1 MGLSNVPSVRTLLP
15 LSPSKIDNPED
26 VSFQMTTEEGKI
38 SIKREE
44 GGSKKKVKAREIVN
58 DMIFDQPPES
68 ILNSML
74 PLYLNS
80 QILQCICESL
90 ASELG
95 SRMTAMKAAT
105 DNAAELARKLLIIYN
120 KKRQNQITQELLE
133 VVNGA
138 MSLDNEG
145 AAEPQIEENVDEL

>member
-1 MGLSNVPSVRTLLP
+1 
-15 LSPSKIDNPED
+15 
-26 VSFQMTTEEGKI
+26 MTTEDGKI

-44 GGSKKKVKAREIVN
+44 EGSKKKVKAKEIVN

-80 QILQCICESL
+80 QILQCIYESL

-145 AAEPQIEENVDEL
+145 AVEPAIEENVDELMSDFFEGAGAPATVEATATAGTVEE